1 MVRVFK
7 SLAEDGTKYLLA
19 DKNECQVLKNTL
31 HDSTVAGCLF
41 SDTEKVIFILMSDTS
56 EGINDLY
63 KNEAAQILLND
74 EIPLDGFFH
83 FDDMRSVRSRNPAA
97 KLNKFSLRQLHPI
110 PRKNKNCYEALLH
123 TMQISVLVSSFN
135 KNPQER
141 KFSLDLVNEKYST
154 YSASSKTRSKKRRL
168 QDPNDVDSDEAE
180 IQTKPEDLPSTST
193 STQPSPFDFT
203 TKNRMSS
210 KTHESQQID
219 VTESDEPDSGDDSEM
234 EDEVTVTYEVLPEGK
249 VGDSTRKRSKKKE
262 ERELIALGRAVKA
275 MAAGRGSMQSLR
287 GQSVEHSGVKLLQH
301 CLARS
306 RELKMELGE
315 NSKGTIF
322 DNPIEFT
329 EYMIGVGKTAIRKI
343 RDDPPEGIQKRAI
356 SRKNRWKKR
365 AEKIPEFMKEAI
377 RDWLD
382 TCWEKNKHVT
392 VSTLL
397 DWLKNVFHFQLGR
410 SFLNDALHGMGLTWR
425 KKSGQPLIQERIDLI
440 VARKRYLE
448 RKLKLLKREGK
459 QVFFGYLDE
468 TWFFE
473 GMSTMKGWE
482 HKDSNM
488 YKLAREVRIEER
500 RSGPPKGKDKGRR
513 AIVLGVLTSE
523 GILKGSENI
532 LISGLKEKDQLMD
545 FHKEMNFES
554 YMEYMELVLPL
565 MAEEARKRDM
575 VAALVV
581 DNAPYHCEVVEKI
594 PTKSSSK
601 TVIKEYL
608 ETHNVPFDQK
618 SLKKD
623 LVVILEDFL
632 RQNGG
637 RQAMKKYVVD
647 EEAKKLGVEILRLP
661 PYHCQYNPIELTWAA
676 LKTYL
681 RQKYEEGDTL
691 KDTRQLALDWMRAYS
706 PQEAQACIRHVEELE
721 EATRAKINEREIQE
735 ELDRE
740 RIRDQER
747 VDGLNEEDYNVEEDD
762 NVEEYDEEY
771 IDEENVYDS
780 FDDSL
785 LGDAES
791 DYEKL
796 YSD

>member
-19 DKNECQVLKNTL
+19 DKNECQVLKKY
-31 HDSTVAGCLF
+31 
-41 SDTEKVIFILMSDTS
+41 TEKVIFILMSDTS

-275 MAAGRGSMQSLR
+275 MAAGRGSMHQEQR
-287 GQSVEHSGVKLLQH
+287 IE
-301 CLARS
+301 
-306 RELKMELGE
+306 MELGE

-706 PQEAQACIRHVEELE
+706 PQEAQACIRH
-721 EATRAKINEREIQE
+721 E